1 MALVAPTTAP
11 ITEAPPPTTTTE
23 APTTTT
29 TEAPVTT
36 TAAPPETTTTNVPT
50 SDASPATT
58 TTDGSVANP
67 SPSPDQSGNG
77 GGSSGGKATKT
88 KSSVRTA
95 TGSGLYPTQVSG
107 SVGNSTGSD
116 TANSISG
123 GPSDNDGS
131 SKSLAGPIVGG
142 IAGALVLAFLVAVF
156 VMRYRKKSKARQR
169 RLDIL
174 LDPEQA
180 QALGLSGG
188 SNASGKPRP
197 TSVNSPIPK
206 PSTQLEMAPIT
217 SGPAPPGAGGP
228 IHHSDGGYNGYDYQ
242 QGYQNVSYGGYQDQY
257 EQYDQYD
264 PYYQQPI
271 PTAQPVMGQLQPTGY
286 YPDSPRQQQQLAH
299 LQQQRQPYGSG
310 SPSIC
315 HSSPASQN
323 AYPQQIYATGSSPL
337 VPHQQQA
344 APAESY
350 ERFNKVESSDYI
362 ASQSP
367 ARNPQIIS

>member
-1 MALVAPTTAP
+1 MASVAPTAAVTTA
-11 ITEAPPPTTTTE
+11 APQ
-23 APTTTT
+23 PTTTT

-36 TAAPPETTTTNVPT
+36 TTAPAETTTTNAPT
-50 SDASPATT
+50 SDASPVTT

-67 SPSPDQSGNG
+67 SPSPDQSGGGG
-77 GGSSGGKATKT
+77 GGSGGRATKT
-88 KSSVRTA
+88 KSSARTA
-95 TGSGLYPTQVSG
+95 TSGGSYPTQVSG

-116 TANSISG
+116 TGNSISG
-123 GPSDNDGS
+123 GPSENDGS

-142 IAGALVLAFLVAVF
+142 IAGALVLAFLIAVF
-156 VMRYRKKSKARQR
+156 VMRYRKKNKARQR

-206 PSTQLEMAPIT
+206 PSAQLEMAPIT
-217 SGPAPPGAGGP
+217 SGAVPPSAGGP

-242 QGYQNVSYGGYQDQY
+242 QGYQSVPYGGYQDQY
-257 EQYDQYD
+257 EQYEQYD
-264 PYYQQPI
+264 PYYQQPM

-310 SPSIC
+310 SPSIS

-350 ERFNKVESSDYI
+350 ERFNKVESNDYI